1 MMCVNLWLAESA
13 SWYVTKIQFKS
24 WLRYKLIHLLMR
36 FFINSTLKD
45 CTNQTVIANPFQDF
59 FTYKT
64 TMYSICSI
72 PSSTQTKHSNSKLRF
87 AIANFSLFKFRVR
100 IKITEKWI
108 MQSRKGNNNAIFMVQ
123 NFQPSL
129 NRHEIWCNAVV
140 VHLIIRTRIYYCFM
154 VKQ

>member
-24 WLRYKLIHLLMR
+24 WLRYKLIHLLIK
-36 FFINSTLKD
+36 FFINSTLHFKISLHIRQL
-45 CTNQTVIANPFQDF
+45 CIRFVWSQVALKP
-59 FTYKT
+59 
-64 TMYSICSI
+64 
-72 PSSTQTKHSNSKLRF
+72 KHSNSKLRF
-87 AIANFSLFKFRVR
+87 AIANFSHFQFRVR